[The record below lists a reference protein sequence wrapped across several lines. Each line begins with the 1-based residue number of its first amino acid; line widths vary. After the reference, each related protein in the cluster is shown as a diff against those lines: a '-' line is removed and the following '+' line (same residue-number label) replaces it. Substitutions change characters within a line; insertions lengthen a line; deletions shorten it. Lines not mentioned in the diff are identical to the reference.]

1 MDASNAIEVKNITKK
16 FKIYFDKGSSL
27 KEKML
32 FKKRNHYEERMVL
45 RGITFDI
52 KKGEAIGLIGKNG
65 CGKST
70 TLKMLTR
77 IMYPDSGSIEVRGR
91 VSSLIELGAGFH
103 PDMSG
108 RENIYTNAAI
118 FGLTRKEIDNRINDI
133 IEFSEMEDFLDNPV
147 RTYSSGMYMRLAF
160 AVAINVDADVLL
172 IDEILG
178 VGDVSFQA
186 KCFEKLKEIKKNGTT
201 IVIVSHSLEQISRIC
216 ERTIWIEEGK
226 IREEGVPEIIHRH
239 YLTHMEEIR
248 LQKKETDREKCGT
261 GEDKL
266 SKIPV
271 GCSEQ
276 AIRLG
281 SQSVRISEVKIAG
294 ESLKESNLLPIRNS
308 FEISVSYDTD
318 ASVSGKISVS
328 ILRDDNTLYCYSDT
342 FIDTHK
348 YITFDSA
355 GDVILKI
362 DRHYL
367 AVGTYIVHIAILDSE
382 DYVLDSLQHALDFR
396 VVPNINGYE
405 TVPMEHYWI
414 LENSKIEEE

>member
-1 MDASNAIEVKNITKK
+1 MEVSNAIEVKKVTKK

-32 FKKRNHYEERMVL
+32 FKRRNHYEERMVL
-45 RGITFDI
+45 RGITFNI
-52 KKGEAIGLIGKNG
+52 KKGEAVGLIGKNG

-70 TLKMLTR
+70 MLKMLTR

-118 FGLTRKEIDNRINDI
+118 FGLTRKEIDHRINDI

-178 VGDVSFQA
+178 VGDVSFQT

-201 IVIVSHSLEQISRIC
+201 IVIVSHALEQITRIC

-226 IREEGVPEIIHRH
+226 IKEEGAPEIVHQH
-239 YLTHMEEIR
+239 YLTHMEEVR
-248 LQKKETDREKCGT
+248 LQKKETYREKNGVA
-261 GEDKL
+261 EDELPKTL
-266 SKIPV
+266 V
-271 GCSEQ
+271 GGAEQ
-276 AIRLG
+276 AVRMG
-281 SQSVRISEVKIAG
+281 NQSVRISGVKIAG
-294 ESLKESNLLPIRNS
+294 ESLKEGNLLSVRNS
-308 FEISVSYDTD
+308 FEISVSYDAD
-318 ASVSGKISVS
+318 ASVSGKVVIS
-328 ILRDDNTLYCYSDT
+328 ILRDDNTLYCYLNT
-342 FIDTHK
+342 FIDTQK
-348 YITFDSA
+348 YITFNSA
-355 GDVILKI
+355 GNVILKI
-362 DRHYL
+362 DGNYL
-367 AVGTYIVHIAILDSE
+367 AVGTYFVQTVILDSE
-382 DYVLDSLQHALDFR
+382 DYVLDFLQHALDFR
-396 VVPNINGYE
+396 VVPDVNGFE
-405 TVPMEHYWI
+405 TVPMEHHWI
-414 LENSKIEEE
+414 LEHSKTEGK